1 VSSRDHG
8 RILYLD
14 GWRGLAILVVLAGH
28 FVPGIP
34 QLGGMGVDLF
44 FVLSG
49 RLMSQILIDEQ
60 FPLKTFFLRR
70 FSRIYPALLFF
81 STVIFAVSMA
91 GRWSGHQF
99 NSLVTPLDYLAA
111 LTMWM
116 NYKVAFFGEA
126 GALNHIWSISVEEHS
141 YVILAALAALLMRR
155 RAIGYLVLALAL
167 LALVNGFVLGAA
179 PGANEHN
186 VFWRTDVRVA
196 PLFVSFA
203 IYLAP
208 ARFHAVFGKLAPLL
222 LLLAFFVPFS
232 GLPLAVQLAINSVL
246 LACAVNGLAYAP
258 MLFVR
263 FFENPVMRFVG
274 VTSYSI
280 YLWQQPFYT
289 LHERITP
296 LILVPATF
304 LAALASYYLIE
315 QPARRII
322 NSWIAERAKRAKPA
336 PVEVA

>member
-1 VSSRDHG
+1 M
-8 RILYLD
+8 YLD

-49 RLMSQILIDEQ
+49 RLMSQILIDEK

-70 FSRIYPALLFF
+70 FSRIYPALLVFA
-81 STVIFAVSMA
+81 TVIYAVSMA
-91 GRWSGHQF
+91 ARWKGHRF
-99 NSLVTPLDYLAA
+99 NSLVTPMDYFAT

-141 YVILAALAALLMRR
+141 YIILAILAALLMRR
-155 RAIGYLVLALAL
+155 RAIGYLVLALAV
-167 LALVNGFVLGAA
+167 LALVNGFVLGAM

-196 PLFVSFA
+196 PLFLSFA

-208 ARFHAVFGKLAPLL
+208 ARLHAVFGKVAPLF

-232 GLPLAVQLAINSVL
+232 GLPLALQLAINSTL
-246 LACAVNGLAYAP
+246 LACAVNGLAHAP
-258 MLFVR
+258 TPFVR
-263 FFENPVMRFVG
+263 FFEFPAMHFVG

-289 LHERITP
+289 LHERVTP
-296 LILVPATF
+296 LVLLPAT
-304 LAALASYYLIE
+304 LVVAIGSYYLIE
-315 QPARRII
+315 QPARRTI
-322 NSWIAERAKRAKPA
+322 NRWIADRTKRPKPA
-336 PVEVA
+336 PATLA

>member
-14 GWRGLAILVVLAGH
+14 GWRGLAILAVLAGH

-49 RLMSQILIDEQ
+49 RLMSQILIDEK

-81 STVIFAVSMA
+81 ATVMFAVSMA
-91 GRWSGHQF
+91 ARWKGHQF
-99 NSLVTPLDYLAA
+99 NSLVTPLDYFAA

-116 NYKVAFFGEA
+116 NYKVAIFGEA

-141 YVILAALAALLMRR
+141 YIVLALLAALFLRR
-155 RAIGYLVLALAL
+155 RALGYLVLVLAL
-167 LALVNGFVLGAA
+167 LALLNGFVLGAV

-196 PLFVSFA
+196 PLFLSFA

-208 ARFHAVFGKLAPLL
+208 ERLHAVFGKVAPLL
-222 LLLAFFVPFS
+222 LLVAFFVPFL
-232 GLPLAVQLAINSVL
+232 GLPLAEQLAINSAL
-246 LACAVNGLAYAP
+246 LACAVNGLAHAP
-258 MLFVR
+258 AFFVR
-263 FFENPVMRFVG
+263 FFENATIRFVG
-274 VTSYSI
+274 ITSYSI

-289 LHERITP
+289 LHERVTP
-296 LILVPATF
+296 LVLVPATF
-304 LAALASYYLIE
+304 VAALGSYYLIE
-315 QPARRII
+315 QPARRTI
-322 NSWIAERAKRAKPA
+322 NRWIATRPAAAKRETAQP
-336 PVEVA
+336 